1 MQRSESKE
9 ILKDDAYFVKRLSG
23 QRPALRD
30 CGLETVSFSASCD
43 QLSLGNLWYLLVAWA
58 THLTLFGILL
68 KDFLPHVASSFPLA
82 HSQGVVLC
90 LSASLLALLL
100 FTLLTFLSLELA
112 IVRVP
117 RAAGHS
123 QLPAGQAA
131 PPGPTPTGYPPPGL
145 ACVVRGRRLLAVALS
160 LLGLQQL
167 PLHAFAGLALLLAH
181 TFLCVVSTAVDGVV
195 RPPGTTAVAAI
206 AAAAV
211 PLNGGH
217 RDGSHAGASAN
228 HTDHAGTEPAGVI
241 VPTAWADIGAVD
253 LHLDPAAKLC
263 LLCINYLTPLLF
275 HATREAR
282 PLWRKHRGASFAYCA
297 FLVLTGLSRLAS
309 YAGFH
314 ALYLSAASGAAAT
327 ARGPAPWPRLMLR
340 HPQAVLSF
348 YAAGLLLSLGAT
360 LGVKAIA
367 YRAHG
372 ASSEGVRLPSAGLVS
387 CQRAAAPSSRC
398 HPRPR
403 ASLVATGSLS
413 LAAVAA
419 KLTVAVDVWS
429 LSSRPAT
436 PGRPGGLPLAV
447 AACGEVASCLLC
459 LAACLA
465 ACLHQ
470 LSSGRR
476 WERRHRRLSGSSL
489 SDVASTSIIY
499 KPAALAAHISYTPT
513 SAVSRTFVY

>member
-30 CGLETVSFSASCD
+30 WGLETISFSASCD

-68 KDFLPHVASSFPLA
+68 KDFLPHVTSSFPLA

-100 FTLLTFLSLELA
+100 FTLLSFLSLELA
-112 IVRVP
+112 VVRVP
-117 RAAGHS
+117 RAVRSS

-131 PPGPTPTGYPPPGL
+131 PPGPAPTGYPPGL
-145 ACVVRGRRLLAVALS
+145 ACVRGRRLLAVALS
-160 LLGLQQL
+160 LLGLQRL
-167 PLHAFAGLALLLAH
+167 PLHALAGLALLLAH
-181 TFLCVVSTAVDGVV
+181 TFLCVVSPAVDGVV
-195 RPPGTTAVAAI
+195 CPPGAAATAATD
-206 AAAAV
+206 AAV
-211 PLNGGH
+211 PLNG
-217 RDGSHAGASAN
+217 SQAGASAN
-228 HTDHAGTEPAGVI
+228 HTDGAGAEPAGHI
-241 VPTAWADIGAVD
+241 VPMAWAEIGGVD
-253 LHLDPAAKLC
+253 PHLDPAAKLC
-263 LLCINYLTPLLF
+263 LLCINYLAPLLF

-282 PLWRKHRGASFAYCA
+282 PLWSKHRGASFAYCA
-297 FLVLTGLSRLAS
+297 FLTLTGLSRLAS

-314 ALYLSAASGAAAT
+314 ALYLAAASGASAT

-340 HPQAVLSF
+340 HTQAVLSF

-372 ASSEGVRLPSAGLVS
+372 ASSEGVRPPSAGPVS
-387 CQRAAAPSSRC
+387 CQRATPASRC
-398 HPRPR
+398 RSRPR
-403 ASLVATGSLS
+403 ASLVATGSLT

-419 KLTVAVDVWS
+419 KLTVAADAWS

-447 AACGEVASCLLC
+447 AACGEAASCLLC

-476 WERRHRRLSGSSL
+476 WERRHRRLSGSPL
-489 SDVASTSIIY
+489 SDVPSTSIIY

-513 SAVSRTFVY
+513 GAIARTFAY